1 MVELVD
7 VSVNVTAR
15 REMPQGGR
23 VLYPLH
29 AMYFFSH
36 SLCVHLSV
44 VYLLFSFAPTEEYF
58 PNSEPRL
65 CVVIMAVKDI

>member
-1 MVELVD
+1 MVETFD
-7 VSVNVTAR
+7 MSVTITAR
-15 REMPQGGR
+15 RKLPQDGR

-29 AMYFFSH
+29 AMYFSSH